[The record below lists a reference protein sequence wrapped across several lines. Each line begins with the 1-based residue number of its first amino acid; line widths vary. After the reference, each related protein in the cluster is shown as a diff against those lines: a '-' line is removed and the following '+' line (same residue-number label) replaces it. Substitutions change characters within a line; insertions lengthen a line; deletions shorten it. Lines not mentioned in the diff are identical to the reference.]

1 MALSKD
7 EKKTAVELTT
17 YRRRRVTWCK
27 LGNIYGMAEQE
38 LKRLL
43 CIYQGEKNNES
54 KK

>member
-1 MALSKD
+1 MALSK
-7 EKKTAVELTT
+7 EERKVATELKN
-17 YRRRRVTWCK
+17 YRRRGITWCK

-43 CIYQGEKNNES
+43 CILRSKNNES